1 MWLMLVLRALAFI
14 MSANAG
20 FGIRPWR
27 CFMRLSRRIK
37 RELEFLELPE
47 MILIGVTFIM
57 LFVLLITS
65 AMVYLS

>member
-1 MWLMLVLRALAFI
+1 
-14 MSANAG
+14 
-20 FGIRPWR
+20 
-27 CFMRLSRRIK
+27 MRLSRRIK

-65 AMVYLS
+65 VMVYLS